1 MKLKIRKLGQYR
13 SGVTLVEL
21 MIVLGVIAFLA
32 VLVSSYLR
40 TQTFKANDARR
51 KAEIK
56 RIAVAVEEYEK
67 DNNCYPLPSLVSC
80 NPGTGLRPYIDKI
93 PCDVVTGASY
103 FYEHEDD
110 VCPSWFKIY
119 ADLDNE
125 KDTDYLELI
134 GPNGAFSYVYE
145 SPNSPTTIS
154 YQQEEVPSGTSAPAP
169 EIPVTDY
176 YGCINGSCV
185 QVGWDNSRP
194 GPVCDPHFQNS
205 TCYGQCGNPANECK
219 NWN

>member
-1 MKLKIRKLGQYR
+1 MTNRRLKGI
-13 SGVTLVEL
+13 TLVEL

-40 TQTFKANDARR
+40 TQTLKANDARR

-67 DNNCYPLPSLVSC
+67 DNNCYPLSNQVAC
-80 NPGTGLRPYIDKI
+80 TPGTGLRPYIDKI

-103 FYEHEDD
+103 LYEHEDD
-110 VCPSWFKIY
+110 ICPSWYKIY

-125 KDTDYLELI
+125 KDSDYRPLI

-145 SPNSPTTIS
+145 SPNSPATTT
-154 YQQEEVPSGTSAPAP
+154 YQVETMSGSPAPSP

-176 YGCINGSCV
+176 YGCKSGVCV
-185 QVGWDNSRP
+185 QIGWDSLRP
-194 GPVCDPHFQNS
+194 GPDCDPHFQNS
-205 TCYGQCGNPANECK
+205 TCYGQCTNSVNECL
-219 NWN
+219 NWK